1 MDLKKMLTELQKK
14 KLLRIARETLEYYL
28 SGKEL
33 PVILYDDPILQERRG
48 VFVTLKKKGE
58 LRGCIGYI
66 EGVKPLAM
74 AVRDMAIQ
82 SATGD
87 PRFPPVNYK
96 ELKDIDIEISVLTPL
111 KKVKDAEE
119 IVMGKDGVIIKKGY
133 RQGVFLPQVAEET
146 GWTKEEF
153 LGNLCMYKAGLPPDA
168 WKDKDTEIYTFQAEV
183 FSERGI

>member
-1 MDLKKMLTELQKK
+1 MLTELQKQ
-14 KLLRIARETLEYYL
+14 KLLRIARETLECFL

-33 PVILYDDPILQERRG
+33 PPIVYDDPVFQEKRG
-48 VFVTLKKKGE
+48 VFVTLKKKGD

-66 EGVKPLAM
+66 EGIEPLAM

-87 PRFPPVNYK
+87 PRFPPVNYD
-96 ELKDIDIEISVLTPL
+96 ELKDIEIEISVLTPL
-111 KKVKDAEE
+111 KKVKSAEE
-119 IVMGKDGVIIKKGY
+119 ILLGRDGVIVKKGF

-153 LGNLCMYKAGLPPDA
+153 LSNLCMYKAGLSPDA
-168 WKDKDTEIYTFQAEV
+168 WKDKDTEIYIFQAEI
-183 FSERGI
+183 FSERSVV